1 MLLEL
6 FLVFLKLGAF
16 TIGGGIAMI
25 PILNDA
31 MVEEK
36 KWFSQDEMT
45 DILAICQSLPGVIAI
60 NMATYVGFKKKG
72 FLGSLVATIGVLLP
86 SFVIILAI
94 AMGLDFLQDN
104 PIAEGAMAGLRAAS
118 AGLVLFAVWQI
129 AKSAIKKTW
138 QLLAAILC
146 FVLIVAFDISI
157 VWIVLSYLV
166 IGVGVV
172 IVNDKAFEDADGRSD
187 RIETNDGADADTTD
201 DEKNETLD
209 KRGKN

>member
-1 MLLEL
+1 
-6 FLVFLKLGAF
+6 
-16 TIGGGIAMI
+16 MI

-31 MVEEK
+31 MVEDK

-104 PIAEGAMAGLRAAS
+104 PIAEGAMAGLRSAS
-118 AGLVLFAVWQI
+118 AGLVLFAVWKI

-157 VWIVLSYLV
+157 VWIVLFYLV
-166 IGVGVV
+166 IGVGIVL
-172 IVNDKAFEDADGRSD
+172 VNDKAFEDADGKSD
-187 RIETNDGADADTTD
+187 RIDSADGADTNDGTDTTD
-201 DEKNETLD
+201 DKNETLN
-209 KRGKN
+209 KGGKN

>member
-45 DILAICQSLPGVIAI
+45 DIIAICQSLPGVIAI

-86 SFVIILAI
+86 SFIVILAI

-118 AGLVLFAVWQI
+118 AGLVLYAVYKI

-138 QLLAAILC
+138 QLLAALIS
-146 FVLIVAFDISI
+146 FVLIIAFDISI
-157 VWIVLSYLV
+157 VFIVLIYLA
-166 IGVGVV
+166 IGVAVV
-172 IVNDKAFEDADGRSD
+172 SINSKAFDEL
-187 RIETNDGADADTTD
+187 EDGAD
-201 DEKNETLD
+201 D
-209 KRGKN
+209 KTKGGND

>member
-31 MVEEK
+31 MVEDK

-104 PIAEGAMAGLRAAS
+104 PIAEGAMAGLRSAS
-118 AGLVLFAVWQI
+118 AGLVLFAVWKI

-157 VWIVLSYLV
+157 VWIVLFYLV

-172 IVNDKAFEDADGRSD
+172 LVNDKAFEDADGKSD
-187 RIETNDGADADTTD
+187 RIETNDGADTSDG
-201 DEKNETLD
+201 KNETLN
-209 KRGKN
+209 KGGKN

>member
-31 MVEEK
+31 MVEDK

-45 DILAICQSLPGVIAI
+45 DIIAICQSLPGVIAI

-86 SFVIILAI
+86 SFIIILAI

-118 AGLVLFAVWQI
+118 AGLVLYAVCKI

-138 QLLAAILC
+138 QLLAALLS
-146 FVLIVAFDISI
+146 FVLIIAFDISI
-157 VWIVLSYLV
+157 VWIVLIYLA
-166 IGVGVV
+166 IGVAVV
-172 IVNDKAFEDADGRSD
+172 SINSKAFDEIEDG
-187 RIETNDGADADTTD
+187 TD
-201 DEKNETLD
+201 DKTKGGND
-209 KRGKN
+209 

>member
-1 MLLEL
+1 
-6 FLVFLKLGAF
+6 
-16 TIGGGIAMI
+16 MI

-31 MVEEK
+31 MVEDK

-104 PIAEGAMAGLRAAS
+104 PIAEGAMAGLRSAS
-118 AGLVLFAVWQI
+118 AGLVLFAVWKI

-157 VWIVLSYLV
+157 VWIVLFYLV

-172 IVNDKAFEDADGRSD
+172 LVNDKAFEDADGKSD
-187 RIETNDGADADTTD
+187 RIETNDGADTNDG
-201 DEKNETLD
+201 KNEILD
-209 KRGKN
+209 KGGKNGCL